1 MMNRTQEDIQYR
13 YKYRSLDNF
22 RNFIDILVNKRLYG
36 AKYDSL
42 NDPFEGSGI
51 AKVTIGSMFI
61 LKSQEKLQ

>member
-1 MMNRTQEDIQYR
+1 MMNRTQEDVQYR

-42 NDPFEGSGI
+42 NDPFGGSGI

>member
-1 MMNRTQEDIQYR
+1 MNRTQEDIQYR

-42 NDPFEGSGI
+42 NDPFESSGI